1 MFFENS
7 EEFAS
12 SIPQTFLANSITAHC
27 NPKHIPKNG
36 MLFFLMYSIAE
47 IFPSIPLY
55 PNPPGTITRPYLV
68 GFLFQNCLHLSS
80 EDQVLLYFEDMHD

>member
-36 MLFFLMYSIAE
+36 MLFFLIYSIAE
-47 IFPSIPLY
+47 IFPSIPL
-55 PNPPGTITRPYLV
+55 
-68 GFLFQNCLHLSS
+68 
-80 EDQVLLYFEDMHD
+80 